1 MDSKSLQQQLEDAN
15 QEIEE
20 LENQLARA
28 HLIASNEK
36 IKAREAEAK
45 NEVFKAEIE
54 KMAQQLKKYAPL
66 IEQDALENAAAEE
79 TKQDEAGLQLT
90 EEQLQQ
96 KKMEEQQAL
105 TAFIR
110 KTLSEPP
117 TGCNEII

>member
-54 KMAQQLKKYAPL
+54 KMA
-66 IEQDALENAAAEE
+66 
-79 TKQDEAGLQLT
+79 
-90 EEQLQQ
+90 
-96 KKMEEQQAL
+96 
-105 TAFIR
+105 
-110 KTLSEPP
+110 
-117 TGCNEII
+117 